1 MGNQA
6 RGKTRGG
13 CRVSLEKKRV
23 AVLMG
28 GRSSEREVS
37 LVSGVS
43 VAAALIR
50 AGFEARTIDVDTD
63 LAAVVAALSDP
74 RPDVVFNALHGPGGE
89 DGTIQGA
96 LELLGIPY
104 THSGVMSSAIA
115 MDKDMTKR
123 VLSTVGVRS
132 PKGFIVRKEDLN
144 DRHPIEPPYV
154 VKPVDEGSTVGVT
167 LVRAGGNA
175 PVSAAWTHGDRALVE
190 EFVPGREFT
199 VGVLDDRDGRA
210 FALAVTEI
218 SYSSELYDYT
228 AKYTAGHAIHVLPAR
243 IPEEVTAEAK
253 RVAVLAHE
261 TLGCRGV
268 TRSDFRWDDSKPG
281 SDGLCFLEIN
291 NQPGMTPLSLVPEQA
306 VSIGIDYE
314 NLVTRLVENAACRH
328 RW

>member
-1 MGNQA
+1 
-6 RGKTRGG
+6 
-13 CRVSLEKKRV
+13 
-23 AVLMG
+23 MG

-37 LVSGVS
+37 LVSGAG
-43 VAAALIR
+43 VAEALR
-50 AGFEARTIDVDTD
+50 RSGFAVRTIDVGTD

-74 RPDVVFNALHGPGGE
+74 KPDVVFNALHGPGGE
-89 DGTIQGA
+89 DGMIQGV

-132 PKGFIVRKEDLN
+132 PKGRVVRKEDLA
-144 DRHPIEPPYV
+144 DGHPMEPPYI

-190 EFVPGREFT
+190 EFIPGRELT
-199 VGVLDDRDGRA
+199 VGVLDDPAGGTL
-210 FALAVTEI
+210 ALGVTEI
-218 SYSSELYDYT
+218 SFAAEVYDYT
-228 AKYTAGHAIHVLPAR
+228 AKYTAGHATHILPAR
-243 IPEEVTAEAK
+243 IPGDVAAEA
-253 RVAVLAHE
+253 RRIAVLAHE
-261 TLGCRGV
+261 TLGCRGAS
-268 TRSDFRWDDSKPG
+268 RSDFRWDDSKPG

-291 NQPGMTPLSLVPEQA
+291 NQPGMTPISLVPEQA
-306 VSIGIDYE
+306 ARIGIDYDQ
-314 NLVTRLVENAACRH
+314 LVTRLVENAACRH